1 MLLGRLQHYKP
12 VTNKKI
18 KGIGSGKA
26 TKGNRATHGD
36 IVEQT
41 LTEPNM
47 LVSCTLCSFKI
58 TCWTM
63 ELARKVVR
71 KHQRRR
77 NPMHPDKDM
86 EQGTY
91 NAPGETDEKTLAE
104 EEPVDDDEQKSV
116 QEIDSNGEN
125 IEKRMT
131 KKTFHCSS

>member
-47 LVSCTLCSFKI
+47 SVSCTLCSFEI

-71 KHQRRR
+71 NHQRRR

-91 NAPGETDEKTLAE
+91 KRMRRHWPKRSPLMMMNKKVSRKLTAMEKT
-104 EEPVDDDEQKSV
+104 
-116 QEIDSNGEN
+116 
-125 IEKRMT
+125 
-131 KKTFHCSS
+131 